1 MAKRKAASRSGAS
14 RTAAPA
20 AAKKPIP
27 SWMVLALGLGLGA
40 LMTLLFTLKPGGD
53 NVQRE
58 QRQANKPAPTAPS
71 TQPKPKYEFYD
82 MLSNSKVDGPA
93 LPDPEPVKPAPVMVS
108 PEKAAEIDTAR
119 AMAALNGQVPPPRP
133 IVAAPTPAPQAK
145 PAPAA
150 VAPKPAAPIT
160 PPTQAATP
168 APQPVAPTPA
178 PQPQQQAK
186 PQRFYLQAG
195 SFRSR
200 DDADRVRAQIIL
212 MGQDARVETGTVN
225 GQTWYRVMSGPFN
238 SREQMSGAQ
247 HSLSSAGFQSLPQQ
261 R

>member
-1 MAKRKAASRSGAS
+1 MAKRKAASRRGAS
-14 RTAAPA
+14 RTTAPA

-27 SWMVLALGLGLGA
+27 SWMVLALGLGLGV

-58 QRQANKPAPTAPS
+58 QKQASKPAAS
-71 TQPKPKYEFYD
+71 TTPQPKPKYEFYD
-82 MLSNSKVDGPA
+82 MLSNSKVEGPA
-93 LPDPEPVKPAPVMVS
+93 LPDPEPVKPAPVVVS

-133 IVAAPTPAPQAK
+133 IVAEPTPAPVTAPK

-150 VAPKPAAPIT
+150 VAPKPVT
-160 PPTQAATP
+160 PPTAQAAVPATP
-168 APQPVAPTPA
+168 PAAPTPA
-178 PQPQQQAK
+178 PQPQAK